1 MFAFSWIISGTD
13 KEGEETFRSY
23 TPVSRVDAEGYFDI
37 LLKVYFPTERFPDG
51 GVVSQYLNKLD
62 VGSKVK
68 IAGPNGRLIYETNGV
83 IRFLR
88 ENVTK
93 KYKKFSFI
101 GGGSGITP
109 LYQVIQHLLDEK
121 HLNFDLRLLFANK
134 TEADIL
140 IRDRLDDLA
149 NQNLVKVAYSL
160 DFPTENWTG
169 LKGFVSDEMVRQ
181 FFNKAS
187 EDHLVLIC
195 GPPPMT
201 KSLTEIFKKEGHDA
215 SNVYVF

>member
-1 MFAFSWIISGTD
+1 MFGFSRLISGLD

-23 TPVSRVDAEGYFDI
+23 TPISRVDTDGHFDI
-37 LLKVYFPTERFPDG
+37 LLKVYFPVERFPEG
-51 GVVSQYLNKLD
+51 GVVSQYLYNLA
-62 VGSKVK
+62 VGSKIK
-68 IAGPNGRLIYETNGV
+68 IAGPNGRLVYEKNGV

-93 KYKKFSFI
+93 KYKRFSFI

-121 HLNFDLRLLFANK
+121 HLQFDLRLLFANK
-134 TEADIL
+134 TESDIL
-140 IRDRLDDLA
+140 IRDQLDDLA
-149 NQNLVKVAYSL
+149 KQNLLKVAYCL
-160 DFPTENWTG
+160 DFPDNSWTG
-169 LKGFVSDEMVRQ
+169 FKGFVTEDMITQ
-181 FFNKAS
+181 FFEKAS
-187 EDHLVLIC
+187 KDHLVLIC

-201 KSLTEIFKKEGHDA
+201 KSLTETFKKVGHDA

>member
-1 MFAFSWIISGTD
+1 MFGFSRLISGLD

-23 TPVSRVDAEGYFDI
+23 TPISRVDTDGHFDI
-37 LLKVYFPTERFPDG
+37 LLKVYFPVERFPEG
-51 GVVSQYLNKLD
+51 GVVSQYLYNLA
-62 VGSKVK
+62 VGSKIK
-68 IAGPNGRLIYETNGV
+68 IAGPNGRLVYEKNGV

-93 KYKKFSFI
+93 KYKRFSFI

-109 LYQVIQHLLDEK
+109 LYQVIQHQ
-121 HLNFDLRLLFANK
+121 
-134 TEADIL
+134 
-140 IRDRLDDLA
+140 LDDLA
-149 NQNLVKVAYSL
+149 KQNLLKVAYCL
-160 DFPTENWTG
+160 DFPDNSWTG
-169 LKGFVSDEMVRQ
+169 FKGFVTEDMITQ
-181 FFNKAS
+181 FFERAS

-201 KSLTEIFKKEGHDA
+201 KSLTETFKKVGHDA